1 MRIGIDIDDTLTN
14 TYEYTIRVI
23 SKIYNLD
30 YKKLLRKKMNY
41 DELKINYPKVF
52 EKETYEKEI
61 KNVKLKENAKKVINK
76 LYKNNEI
83 IIITARNKNECKLPY
98 NLCYNYL
105 TKNKIKFNELIVEAM
120 DKGRICYENKI
131 DLFIDDSINNCL
143 NVLEYGIDTFI
154 FDNIY
159 NKNTKIKR
167 VKNWLEIN
175 KYIERINNGK
185 NSNKR
190 RNIRR

>member
-1 MRIGIDIDDTLTN
+1 
-14 TYEYTIRVI
+14 
-23 SKIYNLD
+23 
-30 YKKLLRKKMNY
+30 
-41 DELKINYPKVF
+41 
-52 EKETYEKEI
+52 
-61 KNVKLKENAKKVINK
+61 
-76 LYKNNEI
+76 
-83 IIITARNKNECKLPY
+83 
-98 NLCYNYL
+98 
-105 TKNKIKFNELIVEAM
+105 M
-120 DKGRICYENKI
+120 DKGKTCYENKI

-143 NVLEYGIDTFI
+143 NVLEYDIDTFI

>member
-14 TYEYTIRVI
+14 TYEYTIKVI
-23 SKIYNLD
+23 SKLYNLD
-30 YKKLLRKKMNY
+30 YKKILRKKLNY
-41 DELKINYPKVF
+41 DELKINYQKAF
-52 EKETYEKEI
+52 EKEIYEKEI

-98 NLCYNYL
+98 NLCHNYL
-105 TKNKIKFNELIVEAM
+105 TKNKIKFNELIVEAI
-120 DKGRICYENKI
+120 DKGKICYENKI

-143 NVLEYGIDTFI
+143 NVLEYGIDTII
-154 FDNIY
+154 FDNVY

-175 KYIERINNGK
+175 RYIERSNNGK
-185 NSNKR
+185 NSNK
-190 RNIRR
+190 

>member
-30 YKKLLRKKMNY
+30 YKKLLRKKLNY

-52 EKETYEKEI
+52 EKEIYEKEI

-105 TKNKIKFNELIVEAM
+105 TKNKIKFNKLIVETM
-120 DKGRICYENKI
+120 DKGKTCYENKI

>member
-1 MRIGIDIDDTLTN
+1 
-14 TYEYTIRVI
+14 
-23 SKIYNLD
+23 
-30 YKKLLRKKMNY
+30 
-41 DELKINYPKVF
+41 
-52 EKETYEKEI
+52 
-61 KNVKLKENAKKVINK
+61 
-76 LYKNNEI
+76 
-83 IIITARNKNECKLPY
+83 
-98 NLCYNYL
+98 
-105 TKNKIKFNELIVEAM
+105 M
-120 DKGRICYENKI
+120 DKWKTCYENKI